1 MDESKVTRYATEKYV
16 NDSSPINTVS
26 SKVLATVP
34 ASNIELQKTI
44 TVNNVSINKD
54 RRYYIEF
61 LGSKK
66 LCSLLVG
73 DGTDD
78 TITCGIGKYI
88 IKVSNKSTNISLS
101 INKINEDDTTATTFT
116 DLVIYEEEVKYLDS
130 KYLETD
136 LVLQNSISLGR
147 VGDIGKGS
155 SAIGFSVEAS
165 SESSHAE
172 GYSTTASGYYSHAEN
187 FGTTASGNG
196 SHAEGVNTTSSGDGS
211 HAEGFGATSSG
222 KRSHAE
228 GYKTISSGVNS
239 HAEGWCTKASGNN
252 SHAEGASTTASGL
265 SSHAEGDSTTASGES
280 SHAEGYQTKAS
291 SQYQHVQ
298 GKYNIADTANK
309 YAHIVGNGH
318 YDNENKNEVRS
329 NAHTLDW
336 QGNAWYAG
344 KLTVGKDPTDDMDVV
359 TKKYF
364 DANKGS
370 GGTTVDTSN
379 FVKKEAGKGLST
391 NDLTNALKSNY
402 DAAYTHSQA
411 AHAPST
417 AQKNS
422 DITKAEIEAK
432 LTGDVSSHTHSQYL
446 TEHQSLDEYATKNN
460 PVFTGSVSLGKKE
473 GTTVGANSFAVG
485 SNVEASG
492 ESSHAEG
499 SYTTASGSYSHAEGN
514 HSIAS
519 SDWAHAEGYST
530 TASGKYS
537 HAEGNSATASGESSH
552 AEGSYSKA
560 SSDWS
565 HAEGYYTRAYSQYQ
579 HVQGKYNIEDT
590 ANKYAHIVGNGIT
603 NANRSNAHT
612 LDWNGNAWYAGKLSQ
627 EGTPTEDKDLV
638 TKKYVDDKFENI
650 NLGPYSIQYNNE
662 NNRLEFIY
670 TPPATE

>member
-44 TVNNVSINKD
+44 TVNNISINKD

-78 TITCGIGKYI
+78 NITCGIGKYI

-147 VGDIGKGS
+147 VGNIGKGS

-239 HAEGWCTKASGNN
+239 HVEGWCTKASGNN

-265 SSHAEGDSTTASGES
+265 TSHAEGDSTI
-280 SHAEGYQTKAS
+280 AS
-291 SQYQHVQ
+291 SESQHVQ
-298 GKYNIADTANK
+298 GKYNIEDTAKK

-318 YDNENKNEVRS
+318 YDEGTKNEVRS

-336 QGNAWYAG
+336 EGNAWYSG

-370 GGTTVDTSN
+370 GGTTIDTSN
-379 FVKKEAGKGLST
+379 FVEKEAGKGLST

-402 DAAYTHSQA
+402 DTAYTHSQA

-432 LTGDVSSHTHSQYL
+432 LTGDVTSHTHSQYL
-446 TEHQSLDEYATKNN
+446 TAHQSLDEYATKNK
-460 PVFTGSVSLGKKE
+460 PVFTGSISLGRKE
-473 GTTVGANSFAVG
+473 GTAVGTNSFAVG
-485 SNVEASG
+485 FD
-492 ESSHAEG
+492 
-499 SYTTASGSYSHAEGN
+499 TTASGNFG
-514 HSIAS
+514 
-519 SDWAHAEGYST
+519 AHAEGANT
-530 TASGKYS
+530 
-537 HAEGNSATASGESSH
+537 TASGESSH
-552 AEGSYSKA
+552 AEGKYTIA
-560 SSDWS
+560 SGYQS
-565 HAEGYYTRAYSQYQ
+565 HAEGWSTTASGVRSHAEGLYTIASSEYQ

-590 ANKYAHIVGNGIT
+590 ANKYAHIVGNGTDT
-603 NANRSNAHT
+603 NNINRSNAHT
-612 LDWNGNAWYAGKLSQ
+612 LDWEGNAWYAGKLSQ
-627 EGTPTEDKDLV
+627 EGTPTENKDLV

>member
-1 MDESKVTRYATEKYV
+1 
-16 NDSSPINTVS
+16 
-26 SKVLATVP
+26 
-34 ASNIELQKTI
+34 
-44 TVNNVSINKD
+44 
-54 RRYYIEF
+54 
-61 LGSKK
+61 
-66 LCSLLVG
+66 
-73 DGTDD
+73 
-78 TITCGIGKYI
+78 
-88 IKVSNKSTNISLS
+88 
-101 INKINEDDTTATTFT
+101 
-116 DLVIYEEEVKYLDS
+116 
-130 KYLETD
+130 
-136 LVLQNSISLGR
+136 
-147 VGDIGKGS
+147 
-155 SAIGFSVEAS
+155 
-165 SESSHAE
+165 
-172 GYSTTASGYYSHAEN
+172 
-187 FGTTASGNG
+187 
-196 SHAEGVNTTSSGDGS
+196 
-211 HAEGFGATSSG
+211 
-222 KRSHAE
+222 
-228 GYKTISSGVNS
+228 
-239 HAEGWCTKASGNN
+239 
-252 SHAEGASTTASGL
+252 
-265 SSHAEGDSTTASGES
+265 
-280 SHAEGYQTKAS
+280 
-291 SQYQHVQ
+291 
-298 GKYNIADTANK
+298 
-309 YAHIVGNGH
+309 
-318 YDNENKNEVRS
+318 
-329 NAHTLDW
+329 
-336 QGNAWYAG
+336 
-344 KLTVGKDPTDDMDVV
+344 MDVV

-379 FVKKEAGKGLST
+379 FVKKETGKGLST
-391 NDLTNALKSNY
+391 NDLTDALKSNY

-446 TEHQSLDEYATKNN
+446 TEHQSLAEYATKNN

-590 ANKYAHIVGNGIT
+590 ANKYAHIVGNGTT

-612 LDWNGNAWYAGKLSQ
+612 LDWKGNAWYAGKLSQ

-650 NLGPYSIQYNNE
+650 NLGPYSIQYNSV